1 MEAGFLFKPLRI
13 SLDDCLNCSKRWQII
28 SGIAR
33 HPFLNHHNDTLTTMN
48 PEQEQT
54 TEHLGDGVY
63 ASFDGYAIHL
73 AVNHHMNTVTGKA

>member
-1 MEAGFLFKPLRI
+1 
-13 SLDDCLNCSKRWQII
+13 
-28 SGIAR
+28 
-33 HPFLNHHNDTLTTMN
+33 MN

-73 AVNHHMNTVTGKA
+73 AVNHHMNTVIVLEPDVLKRLNQYAARQLGTQE